1 MREALLWT
9 GRDDG
14 TVVCAL
20 CAHRCTIAQGRTGR
34 CAVRRNDGG
43 RLVSL
48 NYGTT
53 VAMNVD
59 PIEKKPLFHFL
70 PGTTAYSVASMGCNF
85 RCRFCQNH
93 DISQGPRETG
103 EILGRALTPAEAV
116 AQARTAGCPTIA
128 HTYTEPTVYMEW
140 ALETA
145 RLSREAGLRTVFV
158 TNGFMTGEALELIL
172 PFLDAA
178 NVDLKAYSDETY
190 REVIGGRLQPVLD
203 TIEAMHRGG
212 VLVEVTTLVIPGM
225 NDSDDELRRIARF
238 IAGVHPAIPWH
249 VSRFHPDY
257 EMLDRPPTPTRT
269 IQRARRIGLAEG
281 LHHVYCGNL
290 PGDDGESTSCHGCG
304 AMLVRRWGYRVV
316 ENRLE
321 GTRCPDCGLE
331 QHLVP
336 A

>member
-14 TVVCAL
+14 TVVCSL
-20 CAHRCTIAQGRTGR
+20 CAHRCTIAPGRVGR

-48 NYGTT
+48 NYGST

-70 PGTTAYSVASMGCNF
+70 PGTTAFSVASMGCNF

-93 DISQGPRETG
+93 DISQGPRENG
-103 EILGRALTPAEAV
+103 VILGRPLTPADAV
-116 AQARTAGCPTIA
+116 EQARAAGCPSIA
-128 HTYTEPTVYMEW
+128 HTYTEPTVYLEW

-145 RLSREAGLRTVFV
+145 RLSREAGVRTVFV

-172 PFLDAA
+172 PCLDAA
-178 NVDLKAYSDETY
+178 NVDLKAFSDETY

-203 TIEAMHRGG
+203 TIVAMHRGG

-225 NDSDDELRRIARF
+225 NDTDEELRRIAGF
-238 IAGVHPAIPWH
+238 LAGIHPGIPWH

-269 IQRARRIGLAEG
+269 IQKARRIGLDAG

-290 PGDDGESTSCHGCG
+290 PGGDGESTSCHGCG
-304 AMLVRRWGYRVV
+304 AMLVHRLGYRIV

-331 QHLVP
+331 QHVVV